1 MANDEIIKPGLEAK
15 TWEKTIRDPLATTR
29 TPLEAI
35 IGTTLGGRYRIQRK
49 LGHGGFGVVYLAA
62 DEKMLSRPVV
72 VKALADDGN
81 ENDWIAKKFK
91 QEIEAL
97 ARIDHPSIVGIFD
110 VGEMPDGQ
118 PYIVMQYVD
127 GFSLRSLIT
136 PEGLDFWRAAN
147 IMRQTGRA
155 LSAAHDRGILHR
167 DLKPENIMVQTLGG
181 GDEQVK
187 IIDFGIARVKNSVVS
202 FTTASD
208 KTVGTIAYMSPEQ
221 LIASQLTPASD
232 VYCLAVIAYELL
244 TGRRPNNPESGYQ
257 LREMQRAGVRIR
269 PSDLR
274 PGLPP
279 EAETLIL
286 KALSFEPELRPQ
298 RARDFGDFLA
308 TALTSEEERTV
319 LASAVVSAPSV
330 AEPAVVPPPQTP
342 VTVPAAPPPAAP
354 VPSPINPK
362 RLGLIAAVAI
372 VSGLLSVA
380 AAYYFLL
387 PRGGTAP
394 LSAGAAASLPEQSFA
409 YSLTVQKMRGEKPD
423 GGQIEMSGAE
433 VYGNGWKFRLNFLP
447 AQRGAFYLLNEA
459 PAPGRTN
466 EFNALFPTPQN
477 GGSAVMAANQRL
489 QTGWYVFDKQTGVE
503 KLWIIWSTAPI
514 SQLDEIFEEAA
525 KQQGVLTAA
534 QATTVQDYLKRYDEQ
549 PPDVKRDKA
558 RKETLVVGKGAVVVD
573 LLELAHESY

>member
-1 MANDEIIKPGLEAK
+1 MPLDETLKPDSQAE
-15 TWEKTIRDPLATTR
+15 TWEKTIQDPLATTR

-35 IGTTLGGRYRIQRK
+35 VGTTLSGRYRIQRK

-72 VKALADDGN
+72 VKALADDGKA
-81 ENDWIAKKFK
+81 NDWIAKKFK

-110 VGEMPDGQ
+110 VGEMPDGK

-221 LIASQLTPASD
+221 LIAAKLTPASD
-232 VYCLAVIAYELL
+232 VYSLAVIAYELL

-257 LREMQRAGVRIR
+257 LREMQEAGVRIKPR
-269 PSDLR
+269 DLR
-274 PGLPP
+274 PGLPE
-279 EAETLIL
+279 EAEAIIL
-286 KALSFEPELRPQ
+286 KALSFQAEMRPQ

-308 TALTSEEERTV
+308 AALTDDDEHTV
-319 LASAVVSAPSV
+319 LASAAVPLLETVTEVPPAPATPVVKP
-330 AEPAVVPPPQTP
+330 AEPTAV
-342 VTVPAAPPPAAP
+342 AASA
-354 VPSPINPK
+354 K
-362 RLGLIAAVAI
+362 RLGTIAAVAI

-380 AAYYFLL
+380 LAYFVLI
-387 PRGGTAP
+387 PRP
-394 LSAGAAASLPEQSFA
+394 KEAGAPASSTAANTIEQSFT
-409 YSLTVQKMRGEKPD
+409 YSLTVQKMRGKKPD
-423 GGQIEMSGAE
+423 GQEIEMSGKE
-433 VYGNGWKFRLNFLP
+433 IYGNGWKFRFNVWP
-447 AQRGAFYLLNEA
+447 AQKGAFYLLNETPAAEGA
-459 PAPGRTN
+459 P
-466 EFNALFPTPQN
+466 EFNALFPTPQS
-477 GGSAVMAANQRL
+477 GGTAAIGANQRL
-489 QTGWYVFDKQTGVE
+489 QTGWSVFDEQTGVE
-503 KLWIIWSTAPI
+503 KLWLVWSDKPVAD
-514 SQLDEIFEEAA
+514 LDQVFAA
-525 KQQGVLTAA
+525 AARKGGVLNSA
-534 QATTVQDYLKRYDEQ
+534 QVGTVQRYLARYDAKDLEVKPDQAGEQ
-549 PPDVKRDKA
+549 TVVK
-558 RKETLVVGKGAVVVD
+558 GKGELFVQ
-573 LLELAHESY
+573 LLELHHKAY

>member
-1 MANDEIIKPGLEAK
+1 MDETIKPGSQAD
-15 TWEKTIRDPLATTR
+15 TWEKTVRDPLATTR

-35 IGTTLGGRYRIQRK
+35 IGTTLGGRYRVQRK
-49 LGHGGFGVVYLAA
+49 LGHGGFGIVYLAA

-110 VGEMPDGQ
+110 VGEMPDGK

-308 TALTSEEERTV
+308 TALTSEDDERTV
-319 LASAVVSAPSV
+319 LASVAVPAPR
-330 AEPAVVPPPQTP
+330 APEPAVVPLPATP
-342 VTVPAAPPPAAP
+342 VIQPAPPAP
-354 VPSPINPK
+354 SRINPK

-380 AAYYFLL
+380 LAYYLL
-387 PRGGTAP
+387 FPR
-394 LSAGAAASLPEQSFA
+394 AGAVPPAAGETASVQEQSFT

-423 GGQIEMSGAE
+423 GGEIEMSGAE

-447 AQRGAFYLLNEA
+447 SQRGAFYLLNEA
-459 PAPGRTN
+459 PAPGSAK

-477 GGSAVMAANQRL
+477 GGSAAVAANQRL

-503 KLWIIWSTAPI
+503 KLWIIWSAAPI
-514 SQLDEIFEEAA
+514 SQLDEVFDQAA
-525 KQQGVLTAA
+525 RQHGVLTAA
-534 QATTVQDYLKRYDEQ
+534 QVTTVQDYLKRYDEQ
-549 PPDVKRDKA
+549 PPDVKSDKA
-558 RKETLVVGKGAVVVD
+558 RKETVVKGKGDVVVER
-573 LLELAHESY
+573 LELAHESY

>member
-1 MANDEIIKPGLEAK
+1 MSLDDTLKPDSQAQ
-15 TWEKTIRDPLATTR
+15 TWEKTTQDPLATTR

-35 IGTTLGGRYRIQRK
+35 VGTTLNGRYRIQRK

-72 VKALADDGN
+72 VKALADDGK

-110 VGEMPDGQ
+110 VGEMPDGK

-127 GFSLRSLIT
+127 GFSLRSLIS

-147 IMRQTGRA
+147 IVRQTGRA

-221 LIASQLTPASD
+221 LIAAKLTPASD

-244 TGRRPNNPESGYQ
+244 TGRRPNNPETGYQ
-257 LREMQRAGVRIR
+257 LREMQEAGVRIKPR
-269 PSDLR
+269 DLR
-274 PGLPP
+274 PGLPE
-279 EAETLIL
+279 EAEAIIL
-286 KALSFEPELRPQ
+286 KALSFKAEMRPQ

-308 TALTSEEERTV
+308 AALTDDDEHTV
-319 LASAVVSAPSV
+319 LASAAAPLLETV
-330 AEPAVVPPPQTP
+330 TEVPPAHATP
-342 VTVPAAPPPAAP
+342 VVEPTGPTAGASSA
-354 VPSPINPK
+354 K
-362 RLGLIAAVAI
+362 QLGTIAAVAI

-380 AAYYFLL
+380 LAYFVLI
-387 PRGGTAP
+387 PR
-394 LSAGAAASLPEQSFA
+394 SKEAGAPASLTAANTIEQSFT
-409 YSLTVQKMRGEKPD
+409 YSLTVQKMRDGKPD
-423 GGQIEMSGAE
+423 GGELEMAGSE
-433 VYGNGWKFRLNFLP
+433 IYGNGWKFRFNVWP
-447 AQRGAFYLLNEA
+447 AQKGAFYLLNETVAAGA
-459 PAPGRTN
+459 P

-477 GGSAVMAANQRL
+477 GGTAAIAANQRL
-489 QTGWYVFDKQTGVE
+489 QTRWYVFDKQPGVE
-503 KLWIIWSTAPI
+503 KLWIIWSDKPVAE
-514 SQLDEIFEEAA
+514 LDQAFDAAA
-525 KQQGVLTAA
+525 KQDGVLNSSQAA
-534 QATTVQDYLKRYDEQ
+534 TVQSYIARYDEDRVEVK
-549 PPDVKRDKA
+549 PDKPRKQTVVK
-558 RKETLVVGKGAVVVD
+558 GKGELFVQ
-573 LLELAHESY
+573 LLELNHEPY

>member
-1 MANDEIIKPGLEAK
+1 MSMDETLKPGSEAD
-15 TWEKTIRDPLATTR
+15 TWEKTVQDPLATTR
-29 TPLEAI
+29 TTLEAI
-35 IGTTLGGRYRIQRK
+35 IGTTLNGRYRIQRK

-72 VKALADDGN
+72 VKALADDGK

-110 VGEMPDGQ
+110 VGEMPDGK

-221 LIASQLTPASD
+221 LIAAKLTPASD
-232 VYCLAVIAYELL
+232 VYSLAVIAYELV

-257 LREMQRAGVRIR
+257 LREMQEAGVRIKPR
-269 PSDLR
+269 DLR
-274 PGLPP
+274 PGLPI
-279 EAETLIL
+279 EAEAIIL
-286 KALSFEPELRPQ
+286 KALSFQAELRPQ

-308 TALTSEEERTV
+308 AALTDDDEHTV
-319 LASAVVSAPSV
+319 LASA
-330 AEPAVVPPPQTP
+330 AVPMLETVTEVPPAPATS
-342 VTVPAAPPPAAP
+342 VVEPAAPTRAA
-354 VPSPINPK
+354 SSAK
-362 RLGLIAAVAI
+362 RLGTIAAVAV

-380 AAYYFLL
+380 LAYFVFI
-387 PRGGTAP
+387 PRGKE
-394 LSAGAAASLPEQSFA
+394 AGAPASSTAANTLEQSFT
-409 YSLTVQKMRGEKPD
+409 YSLTVQKMRGQKPD
-423 GGQIEMSGAE
+423 GDEIEMTGQE
-433 VYGNGWKFRLNFLP
+433 VYGNGWKFRFNVWP
-447 AQRGAFYLLNEA
+447 AQKGAFYLLNET
-459 PAPGRTN
+459 PAAAAT

-477 GGSAVMAANQRL
+477 GGTAAIGANQRL
-489 QTGWYVFDKQTGVE
+489 QTRWYVLDMQTGVE
-503 KLWIIWSTAPI
+503 KLWIIWSDKPVAE
-514 SQLDEIFEEAA
+514 LDQVFDAAA
-525 KQQGVLTAA
+525 KQQGVLNSVQAA
-534 QATTVQDYLKRYDEQ
+534 TVQSYLARYDEK
-549 PPDVKRDKA
+549 DLEVKPDKA
-558 RKETLVVGKGAVVVD
+558 RKQTVVKGKGELFVQ
-573 LLELAHESY
+573 LLELNHESY

>member
-1 MANDEIIKPGLEAK
+1 MDETLKPGSEAD
-15 TWEKTIRDPLATTR
+15 TWEKTVQDPLATTR
-29 TPLEAI
+29 TTLEAI
-35 IGTTLGGRYRIQRK
+35 IGTTLNGRYRIQRK

-72 VKALADDGN
+72 VKALADDGK

-110 VGEMPDGQ
+110 VGEMPDGK

-221 LIASQLTPASD
+221 LIAAKLTPASD
-232 VYCLAVIAYELL
+232 VYSLAVIAYELV

-257 LREMQRAGVRIR
+257 LREMQEAGVRIKPR
-269 PSDLR
+269 DLR
-274 PGLPP
+274 PGLPI
-279 EAETLIL
+279 EAEAIIL
-286 KALSFEPELRPQ
+286 KALSFQAELRPQ

-308 TALTSEEERTV
+308 AALTDDDEHTV
-319 LASAVVSAPSV
+319 LASA
-330 AEPAVVPPPQTP
+330 AVPMLETVTEVPPAPATS
-342 VTVPAAPPPAAP
+342 VVEPAAPTGAA
-354 VPSPINPK
+354 SSAK
-362 RLGLIAAVAI
+362 RLGTIAAVAV

-380 AAYYFLL
+380 LAYFVFI
-387 PRGGTAP
+387 PRGKE
-394 LSAGAAASLPEQSFA
+394 AGAPASSTAANTLEQSFT
-409 YSLTVQKMRGEKPD
+409 YSLTVQKMRGQKPD
-423 GGQIEMSGAE
+423 GDEIEMTGQE
-433 VYGNGWKFRLNFLP
+433 VYGNGWKFRFNVWP
-447 AQRGAFYLLNEA
+447 AQKGAFYLLNET
-459 PAPGRTN
+459 PAAAAT

-477 GGSAVMAANQRL
+477 GGTAAIGANQRL
-489 QTGWYVFDKQTGVE
+489 QTRWYVLDMQTGVE
-503 KLWIIWSTAPI
+503 KLWIIWSGKPVAE
-514 SQLDEIFEEAA
+514 LDQVFDAAA
-525 KQQGVLTAA
+525 KQQGVLNSVQAA
-534 QATTVQDYLKRYDEQ
+534 TVQSYLARYDEK
-549 PPDVKRDKA
+549 DLEVKPDKA
-558 RKETLVVGKGAVVVD
+558 RKQTVVKGKGELFVQ
-573 LLELAHESY
+573 LLELNHESY